1 VRVLVASTAGAGHF
15 NPLRA
20 FVDCLRA
27 RGDDVLLVVPP
38 ELEAIVQA
46 AGYPFRV
53 GQSPA
58 VGELAEIWDRVPN
71 VPSDEMAVLV
81 NREIF
86 GRLDT
91 AAMLPAHEAACRE
104 WQPDLVLREPCE
116 YASAIA
122 AARHA
127 VPHAQV
133 AISLA
138 GIEASSI
145 GLVEPA
151 LAPYGAEVVPGLRE
165 SPYLTRFPESIDPSP
180 FIRTLRYRDPGYGR
194 GQPLPDWWRAAAA
207 PLVYVTFGSVTGE
220 LPIAEAAYRTALEAV
235 ADLPARVLLTVG
247 RALEVAGLGPLPPNV
262 HAEAW
267 VPQQDVLTAAAVVVC
282 HGGSGTTLGALAAGV
297 PVVIAPMFAD
307 QPANARRVVELGAGV
322 LVEPRGGPAATMGR
336 FGPGDA
342 ARLRAAI
349 ESVLA
354 DPSYGQAARAVAA
367 ELRAQPS
374 VEELLDD
381 LRRLTAA
388 RS

>member
-1 VRVLVASTAGAGHF
+1 VLVASTAGAGHF

-38 ELEAIVQA
+38 ELEAAVQA

-53 GQSPA
+53 GQSPPA
-58 VGELAEIWDRVPN
+58 GELAEIWDRVPT

-91 AAMLPAHEAACRE
+91 AAMLPAQEAACRE

-122 AARHA
+122 AARHG

-145 GLVEPA
+145 GLVAPA
-151 LAPYGAEVVPGLRE
+151 LAPYGADVVPELRE

-180 FIRTLRYRDPGYGR
+180 FTRTLRYRDPDSGR
-194 GQPLPDWWRAAAA
+194 GQPLPEWWRAAAG

-220 LPIAEAAYRTALEAV
+220 LPIAEAAYRAALEAV
-235 ADLPARVLLTVG
+235 ADLPVRVLLTVG
-247 RALEVAGLGPLPPNV
+247 RELEVAGLGPLPANV

-267 VPQQDVLTAAAVVVC
+267 VPQQDVLTEAAVVVC

-297 PVVIAPMFAD
+297 PVVVAPMFAD
-307 QPANARRVVELGAGV
+307 QPANALRVVELGAGV
-322 LVEPRGGPAATMGR
+322 LVEPRGVAAATMGR

-342 ARLRAAI
+342 ARLRLAI

-354 DPSYGQAARAVAA
+354 DPSYRQAARAVAA

-374 VEELLDD
+374 VDELLND
-381 LRRLTAA
+381 LRRLTATG
-388 RS
+388 R